1 MPVQPRPTNEI
12 HPMNRFQGQAV
23 PHRPAGDAVS
33 VRVSDTQ
40 DADELAACLTDWG
53 QCYEQ
58 MSSGSFDGHFESYC
72 FDGVELFRERTN
84 QVVQQYGQPQA
95 GTMTLAALLD
105 TSNDGRFCGTPVSLD
120 HHIFLRGGR
129 EFHFRTP
136 QRVTLAAV
144 TVDMER
150 FGAYC
155 QRVGELPPPG
165 ACVDTGLIRK
175 RPQDEL
181 GSVMQSLHHSP
192 DMLRHATLRRCL
204 EEGLFSTLLNLCAPT
219 ESGARDLT
227 ACTHQ
232 YVVLK
237 ARDYMRE
244 HVEEPI
250 TVSDLCVHIRV
261 SRRTLQYAFQDV
273 LGTNPARYLR
283 NMRLNGARREIRR
296 QTDPRAPMA
305 DIAAHWGFWHPS
317 RFSAEYKLLFGELP
331 SQTLK
336 AATRH

>member
-1 MPVQPRPTNEI
+1 
-12 HPMNRFQGQAV
+12 MNRFLGH
-23 PHRPAGDAVS
+23 PTPLRPVGETVS
-33 VRVSDTQ
+33 VRVSDTH
-40 DADELAACLTDWG
+40 DADEQAACLTDWG

-58 MSSGSFDGHFESYC
+58 MSSGSFDGHFESYG
-72 FDGVELFRERTN
+72 FDGVELFREETN
-84 QVVQQYGQPQA
+84 QVVQQYGQPQT

-105 TSNDGRFCGTPVSLD
+105 TGDGGRFCGAPVTTD
-120 HHIFLRGGR
+120 HYFFLRGGK

-165 ACVDTGLIRK
+165 ACLDSGLIRK

-181 GSVMQSLHHSP
+181 GGVLGSVMQSVRHSP

-219 ESGARDLT
+219 EPGNKDLT
-227 ACTHQ
+227 ACTRQ
-232 YVVLK
+232 YVVRK

-244 HVEEPI
+244 HVDEPI
-250 TVSDLCVHIRV
+250 TVSELCAHIRV
-261 SRRTLQYAFQDV
+261 SRRTLQYSFQDV

-296 QTDPRAPMA
+296 QTDERAPVA
-305 DIAAHWGFWHPS
+305 DIAARWGFWHPS
-317 RFSAEYKLLFGELP
+317 RFAAEYKSLFGELP
-331 SQTLK
+331 SATLK
-336 AATRH
+336 AAVKH